1 MLLLS
6 TCTYYMPFSCVILH
20 LIYNLLV
27 KLLECAQWKYSFS
40 LNSAIIHMCH
50 IVVVVVFFLFFFQ
63 LSTGHVNCVC

>member
-50 IVVVVVFFLFFFQ
+50 IVVVVVVVVVQ